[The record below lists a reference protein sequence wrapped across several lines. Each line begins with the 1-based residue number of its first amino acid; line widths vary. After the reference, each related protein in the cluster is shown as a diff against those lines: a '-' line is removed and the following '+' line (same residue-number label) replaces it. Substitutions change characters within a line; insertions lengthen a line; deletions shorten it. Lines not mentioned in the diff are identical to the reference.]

1 MCAYVRAFLYERER
15 EREREREGERCINLC
30 ERCQVQRCDFR
41 ADLNVLREEL
51 FCSPD
56 GRLFQ
61 RIIER
66 GKKLEREE
74 DFFEQEGQGT
84 FLF

>member
-1 MCAYVRAFLYERER
+1 M
-15 EREREREGERCINLC
+15 C
-30 ERCQVQRCDFR
+30 ERCSVQRCDFR

-51 FCSPD
+51 FCSSD

-74 DFFEQEGQGT
+74 DFLTRGT
-84 FLF
+84 GYDSF

>member
-1 MCAYVRAFLYERER
+1 M
-15 EREREREGERCINLC
+15 C
-30 ERCQVQRCDFR
+30 ERCSVQRCDFR
-41 ADLNVLREEL
+41 AVLNVLGEEL
-51 FCSPD
+51 FCSSD

-74 DFFEQEGQGT
+74 DFLTKET
-84 FLF
+84 WYDSFLKVCPELCDGDGNSSVKLNRRGPDLT